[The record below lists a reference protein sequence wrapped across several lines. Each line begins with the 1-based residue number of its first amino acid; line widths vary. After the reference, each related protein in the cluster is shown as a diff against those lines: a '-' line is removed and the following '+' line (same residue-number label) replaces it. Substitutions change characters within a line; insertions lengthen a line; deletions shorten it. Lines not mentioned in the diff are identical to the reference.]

1 MYQLLISVEELQ
13 ARLGKSDLLILDVRH
28 DLNSHEA
35 GRLAYEEGHIPGARF
50 LDHETQLSAPR
61 TGQNGRH
68 PLPAMADFK
77 ELMRGLGLR
86 PDTQVVSY
94 DGSGGM
100 FATHLWWMLRWIG
113 HDKVAVLD
121 GGWPAWLAS
130 GGEVETTVHAS
141 PALQGPAEA
150 NGRIETASAAMPI
163 VSSDE
168 VLENISRP
176 TFTVIDARAENR
188 YRGEV
193 EPMDPVAGHIP
204 GALNRPHTR
213 NLSDEGRFK
222 PADQLRS
229 EFAELLAAT
238 APSDIVHQ
246 CGSGI
251 TATHNLFAM
260 ELAGMSGSR
269 LYPGSW
275 SEWCSDPARPVARGD
290 AA

>member
-1 MYQLLISVEELQ
+1 MYQLLISVKELQ
-13 ARLGKSDLLILDVRH
+13 ALLRESDLLVLDVRH

-35 GRLAYEEGHIPGARF
+35 GRLAYAEGHIPGARF
-50 LDHETQLSAPR
+50 LDHETQLSAPK

-68 PLPAMADFK
+68 PLPALTDFK
-77 ELMRGLGLR
+77 ELMQGLGLQ
-86 PDTQVVSY
+86 PDTQVVTY
-94 DGSGGM
+94 DSSGGM

-113 HDKVAVLD
+113 HEKVAVLD
-121 GGWPAWLAS
+121 GGWPAWLAA
-130 GGEVETTVHAS
+130 GGEVETTVHTS
-141 PALQGPAEA
+141 PVLQGLEDA
-150 NGRIETASAAMPI
+150 NGRIETAVAAMPT

-176 TFTVIDARAENR
+176 VFTVIDARAENR

-204 GALNRPHTR
+204 GALNRPHTL
-213 NLSDEGRFK
+213 NLAQGRFK
-222 PADQLRS
+222 PADQLRV
-229 EFAELLAAT
+229 EFNQLLGGKVPA
-238 APSDIVHQ
+238 DVVHQ

-260 ELAGMSGSR
+260 ELAGLSGSR

-290 AA
+290 DH